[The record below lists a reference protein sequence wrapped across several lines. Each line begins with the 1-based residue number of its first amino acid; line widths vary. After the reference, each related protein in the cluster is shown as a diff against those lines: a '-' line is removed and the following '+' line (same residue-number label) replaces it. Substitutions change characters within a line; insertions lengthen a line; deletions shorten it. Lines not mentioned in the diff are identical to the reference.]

1 MLQPLECFIGL
12 RYLGSRRSRGVVSF
26 MSAASLIGI
35 ALGVAALIVILSVM
49 NGLETE
55 TRNRLLSMS
64 AHATIAA
71 PRVGLPDWRELKGNL
86 AAAPEVSG
94 ASPYVSLEGMLAAG
108 VNLRP
113 ALVRGILPD
122 EEQAVS
128 DVQRFLRDGTLQA
141 LQPGA
146 HRIILGR
153 VLALNLGLARGDQV
167 TLVVPRIVNGNVLPR
182 YSGFTVAGIF
192 EAGIQ
197 EHDTSLALVH
207 MTDASDLKGLQGR
220 AEGLAVRLDDP
231 LGVTRFQRDRLPAI
245 DAALRRQLQGSEGG
259 TSDGSQTAPPAA
271 AELRYS
277 DWAEEHRNLFTA
289 IHIEKLMMTII
300 LMFIVGVAAFNIVAS
315 LMMVVIDKQ
324 KDIAILRTCGLEP
337 NRVARIFLVQG
348 SVIGLIG
355 TVLGTGLGLVLALN
369 VDVIV
374 PWLETTF
381 NFQIMPGDVYYVTQ
395 IPSEVHVWDVVGI
408 PAAAFVVAVLA
419 TVYPSRRAA
428 AVAPAAALRYD

>member
-1 MLQPLECFIGL
+1 
-12 RYLGSRRSRGVVSF
+12 
-26 MSAASLIGI
+26 
-35 ALGVAALIVILSVM
+35 
-49 NGLETE
+49 
-55 TRNRLLSMS
+55 
-64 AHATIAA
+64 
-71 PRVGLPDWRELKGNL
+71 
-86 AAAPEVSG
+86 
-94 ASPYVSLEGMLAAG
+94 MLAAG

-122 EEQAVS
+122 EEQGVS

-231 LGVTRFQRDRLPAI
+231 LGVTRFQRERLPAI
-245 DAALRRQLQGSEGG
+245 DAALRRQLQESEGG

-355 TVLGTGLGLVLALN
+355 TVLGDRSRPRARAQCRRDRPVARDHVQFPDHARRRVLRYADS
-369 VDVIV
+369 VRGACFGRRRDSGRRVRRGRCSRRCI
-374 PWLETTF
+374 
-381 NFQIMPGDVYYVTQ
+381 
-395 IPSEVHVWDVVGI
+395 
-408 PAAAFVVAVLA
+408 
-419 TVYPSRRAA
+419 PSRRAA